1 MRAAAL
7 LAPDTDTEEEVD
19 DTQTETLTL
28 ELTPDPTS
36 STSPTISPERLAIVS
51 SLLGRGRYKPIAR
64 AAGMNAR
71 NVSMILRG
79 LRSCFVDTAVRIST
93 AAGVS
98 LDEFQVFVEM
108 KRRENEIKLEGVISN
123 E

>member
-7 LAPDTDTEEEVD
+7 LAPDTDTEEEV
-19 DTQTETLTL
+19 EEAHVVL
-28 ELTPDPTS
+28 ELA
-36 STSPTISPERLAIVS
+36 SPSLAPSISPERLAIVS

-108 KRRENEIKLEGVISN
+108 KRRENENKITQREEST
-123 E
+123 